1 MKTKIKWWLEE
12 ILEKRWIRI
21 ILGILTIA
29 YVILYISIWSGYVPA
44 IFTNNEIG
52 RWVIFIVAIAPV
64 VCLAIGGISV
74 LIKGIIEGFKAET
87 SPISKGIL
95 ICSLVS
101 LTIGLYELYWFLFK
115 GSELGLVLAVL
126 SFVVSYICFYLWG
139 KK

>member
-21 ILGILTIA
+21 ILGILTIIFP
-29 YVILYISIWSGYVPA
+29 ILLILAWEGA
-44 IFTNNEIG
+44 IPVKTEIG
-52 RWVIFIVAIAPV
+52 KWFLAIIVFAPMV
-64 VCLAIGGISV
+64 YLAIGGISV

-101 LTIGLYELYWFLFK
+101 LTIGIYELYWFLFK
-115 GSELGLVLAVL
+115 GSKLGLVLVVL
-126 SFVVSYICFYLWG
+126 SFVISYICFYLW
-139 KK
+139 KEK